1 MSDNLFKL
9 VVDHSAGAAAVRVP
23 CFACGAMLSLV
34 EAQIDVNGPAFK
46 AYYHRGCA
54 PFGAELANHNAECR
68 ARGCLR

>member
-1 MSDNLFKL
+1 
-9 VVDHSAGAAAVRVP
+9 VRVP